1 MLRQGIPQRRIA
13 RSEQAIFQRINVQL
27 SGLVQHQAKT
37 SPLGLLG
44 HLIRRPPCIGWFHVN
59 FDRHFDIG
67 HGKAPLIDWKSGSP
81 YDIAKLTVQV
91 DMFVDLR
98 RWRYGLRYI
107 ELDSKS
113 KDLTKSEY
121 IYQK

>member
-67 HGKAPLIDWKSGSP
+67 HGKAPLIDWKSGSH

-91 DMFVDLR
+91 EKYQRYTPAMKIGLTQSGLT
-98 RWRYGLRYI
+98 WR
-107 ELDSKS
+107 EL
-113 KDLTKSEY
+113 
-121 IYQK
+121 I

>member
-37 SPLGLLG
+37 SSLRLLG

-67 HGKAPLIDWKSGSP
+67 HGKAPLIDWKSGSH

-91 DMFVDLR
+91 EIFSV
-98 RWRYGLRYI
+98 
-107 ELDSKS
+107 
-113 KDLTKSEY
+113 TKQEMQALPWNGSS
-121 IYQK
+121 